1 MQKLYIIYKK
11 NGLPKINSTKKLSV
25 LKTVIHNNTKKENKL
40 RAVLQHRQII
50 YCDGYQN

>member
-25 LKTVIHNNTKKENKL
+25 LKTVSFITTQKRN
-40 RAVLQHRQII
+40 
-50 YCDGYQN
+50 